1 MTGILT
7 AGGGTGVCNM
17 LAGAFPRARCRRR
30 GRSVGDNAGQKLIIV
45 ESGAQTVA
53 DRLWVVKKGSA
64 LRFITDLAGKR
75 IAQAAPSAP
84 P

>member
-1 MTGILT
+1 
-7 AGGGTGVCNM
+7 M
-17 LAGAFPRARCRRR
+17 LAI
-30 GRSVGDNAGQKLIIV
+30 NAGQKLIIV

-53 DRLWVVKKGSA
+53 DWLWVAKKGSA

-75 IAQAAPSAP
+75 IALAAPPAP

>member
-7 AGGGTGVCNM
+7 AAGGDRRPQHVGRGIPAGRVPEGAAV
-17 LAGAFPRARCRRR
+17 LA
-30 GRSVGDNAGQKLIIV
+30 VNAGRKSIIL

-53 DRLWVVKKGSA
+53 DRLWVAKKGSA

-75 IAQAAPSAP
+75 IALAVPSAP